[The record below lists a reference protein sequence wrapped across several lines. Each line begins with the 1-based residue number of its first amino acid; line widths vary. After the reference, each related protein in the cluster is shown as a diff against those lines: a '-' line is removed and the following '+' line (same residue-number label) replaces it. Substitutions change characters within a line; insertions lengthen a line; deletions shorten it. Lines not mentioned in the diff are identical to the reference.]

1 MKKILII
8 SLMLSLNIPSIAQ
21 SDSSK
26 IVYVNE
32 QVSTHFVCSEPVQY
46 VDIST
51 DKVVGDLPMKNVLR
65 IKPKDNELGNL
76 GVLTIIAQQYMVQ
89 YEIVYTRPTDAS
101 RKIVVGQKD
110 AQSLLL
116 HEVEYSYEDMR
127 ANCARILQTKSRR
140 PRQRIRELGIEA
152 RLNQIY
158 TVGEYYLVDLSILNR
173 TKIQYDID
181 QIRFKIADKKI
192 TKATNFQEV
201 EIEPE
206 YQFYRVD
213 SFEKKYRNVFV
224 FKKFTYPNQKVF
236 SIELSEKQISGR
248 NIKLEIDYKKVLN
261 ADVL

>member
-1 MKKILII
+1 
-8 SLMLSLNIPSIAQ
+8 MLGLNIPSFAQ
-21 SDSSK
+21 SDNPNT
-26 IVYVNE
+26 VYVNE
-32 QVSTHFVCSEPVQY
+32 LVTTHIICSEPIQY
-46 VDIST
+46 IDLST

-65 IKPKDNELGNL
+65 VKPKENELGNL

-89 YEIVYTRPTDAS
+89 YEIVYTRSTDAS
-101 RKIVVGQKD
+101 RKIVIGQED

-116 HEVEYSYEDMR
+116 HEVEFTYEDMK
-127 ANCARILQTKSRR
+127 AHCAKILQSKSRR
-140 PRQRIRELGIEA
+140 PKSRIKELGIEA

-158 TVGEYYLVDLSILNR
+158 TVGDYYLVDLSILNR
-173 TKIQYDID
+173 TKIRYDID

-201 EIEPE
+201 EIKPE

-224 FKKFTYPNQKVF
+224 FKKFTYPNKKVF
-236 SIELSEKQISGR
+236 SIELAEKQISGR

>member
-1 MKKILII
+1 MKINLIVI
-8 SLMLSLNIPSIAQ
+8 LMLGLNIPSFAQ
-21 SDSSK
+21 SDNPNT
-26 IVYVNE
+26 VYVNE
-32 QVSTHFVCSEPVQY
+32 LVTTHFICSEPIQY
-46 VDIST
+46 IDLST

-65 IKPKDNELGNL
+65 IKPKENELGNL

-101 RKIVVGQKD
+101 RQIMVGQKD
-110 AQSLLL
+110 ASSLLL
-116 HEVEYSYEDMR
+116 HEVDYTYDDMR
-127 ANCARILQTKSRR
+127 ANCAMILQSKTRR
-140 PRQRIRELGIEA
+140 PKQRIRDLGIEA
-152 RLNQIY
+152 RLNQVY
-158 TVGEYYLVDLSILNR
+158 TVGDYYLVDLSILNR

-201 EIEPE
+201 EIKPE
-206 YQFYRVD
+206 YQFYRLD
-213 SFEKKYRNVFV
+213 SFQKKYRNVFV
-224 FKKFTYPNQKVF
+224 FKKFTYPNKKVF